1 MSYANNKDSG
11 LFSQSLIPFSQLFK
25 EFIEMFKPKEFL
37 NTLDSVF
44 KFFTVTD
51 IFENLIKTMR
61 TQSKK
66 KKHKMLHIFQVVLIS
81 NSS

>member
-1 MSYANNKDSG
+1 
-11 LFSQSLIPFSQLFK
+11 
-25 EFIEMFKPKEFL
+25 MFKPKEFL